1 MRVYCLVNPKLRKG
15 LFMKVNFWTA
25 MVRLLLTAPCLLLLA
40 ACQDLL
46 HLEPMEPADI
56 KVPELVAHMSQATD
70 PELKYHNCKSYLMKQ
85 TFSVIQSGAK
95 ETMSIETRFQ
105 APNKMRLTTYKDNR
119 PTVIQIYNAGNA
131 WNYDCA
137 TRRTT
142 KIPKGLPTELMRIFT
157 QMGTPSMD
165 ATKIF
170 KTVSIDM
177 EIKDGYKTYRLICD
191 PGVKGIAPYVFYI
204 NGKTYLTEKMET
216 IMYIN
221 GEEYLYVNVP
231 ADYTWYENNSIRLPV
246 TSTVKQMDITR
257 ISKMTDFKINVD
269 FPESDFLPPVP
280 FSHQKT
286 PSAKKAK

>member
-1 MRVYCLVNPKLRKG
+1 
-15 LFMKVNFWTA
+15 MKMNFWTA
-25 MVRLLLTAPCLLLLA
+25 MVRLLPVAPCLLLLA

-105 APNKMRLTTYKDNR
+105 APNKMRLTTYKDNK

-191 PGVKGIAPYVFYI
+191 PGVKGIAPYIFYI

-221 GEEYLYVNVP
+221 GEEYLYVNIP

-246 TSTVKQMDITR
+246 TSTVTQMDITR
-257 ISKMTDFKINVD
+257 ISKMTDFKINID

-280 FSHQKT
+280 FSHRKQ
-286 PSAKKAK
+286 PAAKKAK

>member
-1 MRVYCLVNPKLRKG
+1 
-15 LFMKVNFWTA
+15 
-25 MVRLLLTAPCLLLLA
+25 
-40 ACQDLL
+40 
-46 HLEPMEPADI
+46 
-56 KVPELVAHMSQATD
+56 
-70 PELKYHNCKSYLMKQ
+70 
-85 TFSVIQSGAK
+85 
-95 ETMSIETRFQ
+95 
-105 APNKMRLTTYKDNR
+105 
-119 PTVIQIYNAGNA
+119 
-131 WNYDCA
+131 
-137 TRRTT
+137 
-142 KIPKGLPTELMRIFT
+142 
-157 QMGTPSMD
+157 MD

-204 NGKTYLTEKMET
+204 NGNTYLTEKMET

-269 FPESDFLPPVP
+269 FPETDFLPPVP
-280 FSHQKT
+280 FSHQKQ